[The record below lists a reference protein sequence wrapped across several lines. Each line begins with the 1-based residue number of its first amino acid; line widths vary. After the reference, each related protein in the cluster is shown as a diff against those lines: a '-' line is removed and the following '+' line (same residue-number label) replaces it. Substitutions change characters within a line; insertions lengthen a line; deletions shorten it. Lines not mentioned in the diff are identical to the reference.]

1 MGSKGPASRGQKRA
15 AKTKARQRR
24 REPSSG
30 SRLHVFPTGLLEEF
44 EQWLADREMA
54 DHAERVVGLV
64 RTTLVQVDRAN
75 PDFSVTSWTP
85 NDAHFI
91 VDAAERIEDS
101 DEENGAAA
109 ATNIIVTLVEF
120 LTFLDETDTWTGTDE
135 DFAHCMEDLTDFIYN
150 DPDVLDPE
158 DVELPEVSDADESA
172 ALSALPLM
180 AGLDGLLDE
189 VGSGRPATEIPAL
202 AHALSESDADADPTP
217 QSIITLDRW
226 ATALAADILDFD
238 VEQVRPGP
246 ESGHFSARSTAVMRS
261 VLTQSIRHQL
271 TAGDVDIS
279 MSLANTFAVQ
289 TLLAAMTEDLPLDN
303 DPESGAEE
311 NYDGLKDEDLRTAQL
326 IDFRIRSLQ
335 EQGVLVR
342 NDDSLE
348 VPASL
353 RRAVLEGVTL
363 AEPFGAEDPSESF

>member
-189 VGSGRPATEIPAL
+189 VGRVIVGQRYMIERL
-202 AHALSESDADADPTP
+202 
-217 QSIITLDRW
+217 
-226 ATALAADILDFD
+226 
-238 VEQVRPGP
+238 G
-246 ESGHFSARSTAVMRS
+246 
-261 VLTQSIRHQL
+261 
-271 TAGDVDIS
+271 
-279 MSLANTFAVQ
+279 
-289 TLLAAMTEDLPLDN
+289 
-303 DPESGAEE
+303 
-311 NYDGLKDEDLRTAQL
+311 GL
-326 IDFRIRSLQ
+326 
-335 EQGVLVR
+335 G
-342 NDDSLE
+342 
-348 VPASL
+348 
-353 RRAVLEGVTL
+353 
-363 AEPFGAEDPSESF
+363 